1 MRTVSI
7 TEAKKDLSHLARSE
21 QTFRLTSRG
30 NEVAQVRIFATAKF
44 DPVKAAAAAAR
55 IRELGA
61 MVKPSKKYGAV
72 ALVRKVRD
80 GK

>member
-7 TEAKKDLSHLARSE
+7 TDAKRDLSHLARSD
-21 QTFRLTSRG
+21 QSLRLTSRG

-44 DPVKAAAAAAR
+44 DAVKAAEAAR
-55 IRELGA
+55 RIRAMGA
-61 MVKPSKKYGAV
+61 DVKPSKKYGAA
-72 ALVRKVRD
+72 ALIRKVRD